1 MIDLHSHILPGI
13 DDGPGSE
20 DESLAMAEAYVN
32 AGFTNVAATPHAIPG
47 TAWMSRPE
55 VVYEKVDAL
64 NRRLE
69 NEGVGLKIYP
79 GMEVALDADLCRL
92 MDEKRII
99 SIADGPFVLIELPF
113 QRLPLG
119 WEQVFFNMQSRG
131 YKILVAHPERC
142 EQMIS
147 NPAMFEHLVNA
158 GAGLQCNYDAFLGTY
173 GPGPEEAAFYLAQ
186 NGMVHCLATD
196 SHNAADRGP
205 GMVSEAAAVIEDRI
219 GNENL
224 RLIAWENP
232 ERVLAGRRLLSPS
245 PVGRPKNGK
254 RKKPA
259 WLPW

>member
-20 DESLAMAEAYVN
+20 DESLAMAEAYVK

-79 GMEVALDADLCRL
+79 GMEIALDADLCRL

-119 WEQVFFNMQSRG
+119 WEQVFFEVQSRG
-131 YKILVAHPERC
+131 YQVLVAHPERC
-142 EQMIS
+142 EQMMAHPGS
-147 NPAMFEHLVNA
+147 MRSWQRPAPGFNVIMMRFWA
-158 GAGLQCNYDAFLGTY
+158 PTGRGLK
-173 GPGPEEAAFYLAQ
+173 
-186 NGMVHCLATD
+186 
-196 SHNAADRGP
+196 
-205 GMVSEAAAVIEDRI
+205 
-219 GNENL
+219 
-224 RLIAWENP
+224 
-232 ERVLAGRRLLSPS
+232 RRLPIWRRMAWFTAW
-245 PVGRPKNGK
+245 PRTATMPRTGGRAVYL
-254 RKKPA
+254 RQ
-259 WLPW
+259 